1 MYLAAAVAAEEV
13 ARQLIQRGVC
23 VGGEGGGVMRGS
35 LGIGYGRS
43 CVTVPCEIES
53 LARCRAELCCEDC
66 GKDGSEGALGR
77 VILHVHV

>member
-1 MYLAAAVAAEEV
+1 
-13 ARQLIQRGVC
+13 
-23 VGGEGGGVMRGS
+23 MRGS

>member
-1 MYLAAAVAAEEV
+1 MYLAAAVAAEEEV

-23 VGGEGGGVMRGS
+23 VGGEGGVRGS